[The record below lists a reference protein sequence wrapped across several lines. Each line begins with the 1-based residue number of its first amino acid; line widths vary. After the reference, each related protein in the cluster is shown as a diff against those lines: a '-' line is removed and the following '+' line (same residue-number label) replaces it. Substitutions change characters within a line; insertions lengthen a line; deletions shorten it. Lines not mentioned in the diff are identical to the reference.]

1 MQVHEIVVS
10 GGPRVVS
17 SVRSSFEKQVLVVA
31 ASSVEETETDPSAR

>member
-17 SVRSSFEKQVLVVA
+17 SARSSFEKQVLVVA